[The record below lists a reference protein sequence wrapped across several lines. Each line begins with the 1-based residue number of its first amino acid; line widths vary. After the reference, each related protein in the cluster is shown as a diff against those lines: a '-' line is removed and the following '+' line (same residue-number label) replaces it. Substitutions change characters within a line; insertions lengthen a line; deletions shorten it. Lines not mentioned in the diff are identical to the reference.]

1 MSLPDDLDLAGEY
14 VLGTLPLPDR
24 LAFETRLKS
33 DAGLALAV
41 ADWEMRLEGL
51 NEFYAESP
59 APDLLPRIE
68 ARLFARP
75 ARLSRGWFGWL
86 AGAATAAMLALTT
99 VALLPPPAP
108 PVVATL
114 GSTDAPLRF
123 EAHYDGTALIVQRI
137 AGALPAQDQS
147 HELWIIAP
155 EATPV
160 SLGLIGDTPLRVPY
174 PEPPPGWVLAV
185 TVEPAGGAP
194 QGLPTGPIVA
204 SGEISL

>member
-1 MSLPDDLDLAGEY
+1 MPFSLRGIDPDPGAIRARCRDLGLTADEGEQ
-14 VLGTLPLPDR
+14 VVEGLPLF
-24 LAFETRLKS
+24 LH
-33 DAGLALAV
+33 DAGH
-41 ADWEMRLEGL
+41 
-51 NEFYAESP
+51 
-59 APDLLPRIE
+59 
-68 ARLFARP
+68 
-75 ARLSRGWFGWL
+75 
-86 AGAATAAMLALTT
+86 
-99 VALLPPPAP
+99 
-108 PVVATL
+108 
-114 GSTDAPLRF
+114 APLRF
-123 EAHYDGTALIVQRI
+123 EAHYDGTALIVQRV